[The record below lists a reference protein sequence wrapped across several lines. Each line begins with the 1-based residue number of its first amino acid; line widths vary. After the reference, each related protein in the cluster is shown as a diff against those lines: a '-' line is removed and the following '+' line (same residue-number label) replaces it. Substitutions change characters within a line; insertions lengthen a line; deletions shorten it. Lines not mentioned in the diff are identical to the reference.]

1 MDFVDLKFSS
11 SIYFKG
17 EANADIS
24 KEVDFDVEEE
34 DLPQS
39 EFKPAPVIPKEENT
53 TGCNKKIYF
62 VFNEGKKWYAYGIW
76 CLKVYKCDWI
86 RQISATTTM
95 NFGAK
100 KWNFVLYKKLLWTL
114 GSIPLAL
121 QFFTGF
127 HPIGST
133 VLSWVPS
140 HWLYG
145 SFSPLLVSCAQH

>member
-62 VFNEGKKWYAYGIW
+62 VFNEGKKCYAYGIW
-76 CLKVYKCDWI
+76 CLKVYKYDC
-86 RQISATTTM
+86 M
-95 NFGAK
+95 NK
-100 KWNFVLYKKLLWTL
+100 TNFCNHYHEFWGQKMKFC
-114 GSIPLAL
+114 AL
-121 QFFTGF
+121 
-127 HPIGST
+127 
-133 VLSWVPS
+133 
-140 HWLYG
+140 
-145 SFSPLLVSCAQH
+145 